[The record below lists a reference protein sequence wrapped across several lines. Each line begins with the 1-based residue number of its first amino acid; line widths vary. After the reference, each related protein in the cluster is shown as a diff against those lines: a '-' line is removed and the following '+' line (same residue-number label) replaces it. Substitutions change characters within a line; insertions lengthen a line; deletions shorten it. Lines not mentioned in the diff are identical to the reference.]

1 MNKKAG
7 FLSKSGLAVVL
18 SKLEGFKEPKVMVEQ
33 YIMDSE
39 TGASVLW
46 NAALLGDIKQKVSV
60 DLGCGTGI
68 LGIGAL
74 ILGAK
79 RVYFV
84 DSDQEALEKAK
95 ENWQKVKSEGLAFGE
110 AIFLCQDIT
119 GFNEKVDVV
128 FENPPFGTKVRH
140 ADRGFLERALS
151 LAAVVYSFHK
161 SESKNFI
168 GAFARDKNYEVS
180 HIWDFKFP
188 LKATQRFHTRKIHRI
203 DVSCFRLEGIY
214 RRENRG

>member
-110 AIFLCQDIT
+110 AIFLCQDIA

-140 ADRGFLERALS
+140 ADRKFLKKAFEVGK
-151 LAAVVYSFHK
+151 VVYSFHK
-161 SESKNFI
+161 TESKKFLERFAKDNNFKI
-168 GAFARDKNYEVS
+168 TDVF
-180 HIWDFKFP
+180 DFNFP
-188 LKATQRFHTRKIHRI
+188 LKATMPFHSKRI
-203 DVSCFRLEGIY
+203 KRISVSCFRFEKQ
-214 RRENRG
+214 